1 MNVFP
6 YTLIM
11 RPYRRLLISLPKEEE
26 RELRSLLRKGVS
38 PARVLLR
45 ALALLQ
51 LSSGLPAQT
60 VAHNLNLSA
69 KSVRDIG
76 WRYNQ
81 GGLERAIHEKPRP
94 GAAALLNINQRR
106 RILAMVSGAPP
117 NGYSRWTVRLIAQE
131 AVRRRLVPTVG
142 RETIRMLLLNSD
154 MKPWRQKT
162 PQPEE
167 R

>member
-1 MNVFP
+1 
-6 YTLIM
+6 M
-11 RPYRRLLISLPKEEE
+11 RPYRRLEISLPAEQA

-76 WRYNQ
+76 WRYQQ
-81 GGLERAIHEKPRP
+81 GGLERAIFEKPRP
-94 GAAALLNINQRR
+94 GAATLLNINQRR

-117 NGYSRWTVRLIAQE
+117 NGYTRWTVRLIAEE

-142 RETIRMLLLNSD
+142 RETIRMLLLHND
-154 MKPWRQKT
+154 MKPWRQKAS
-162 PQPEE
+162 QPEE